1 VPSASPRSDPK
12 DRLTAD
18 WMIAI
23 TIPTRIASMSSAP
36 NRWKNVA
43 RGPDGSAMALLRL
56 EESMSLPRPPGLRHG
71 DPLHDRRMVLEHHV
85 FEGRR
90 VRLAQRR
97 RHEAAEE
104 RDRAPRIVGWLHR
117 PPAGPRLHVPWHPVL

>member
-1 VPSASPRSDPK
+1 MPSASPRSEPN

-18 WMIAI
+18 WTIAI
-23 TIPTRIASMSSAP
+23 TIPTMIASMSSP
-36 NRWKNVA
+36 RNRWKTVG

-104 RDRAPRIVGWLHR
+104 RNRARRIVRRFGGR
-117 PPAGPRLHVPWHPVL
+117 PVGLRLHWP

>member
-1 VPSASPRSDPK
+1 MPSASPRSDPN
-12 DRLTAD
+12 DRLTAA

-71 DPLHDRRMVLEHHV
+71 DPLHDRRWVLAHYV

-97 RHEAAEE
+97 RHAAAEE
-104 RDRAPRIVGWLHR
+104 RNRPRRIAGWLAC
-117 PPAGPRLHVPWHPVL
+117 PPA